1 MRLEMIRNSV
11 IVDGMKKFFSTSFLL
26 LTLFLIALPEAEAQ
40 RFTRRSLY
48 NSVGVSLNA
57 MNYFGDVT
65 PESDFTSLRLGST
78 RPSISVH
85 FTRKFTPRVYG
96 RAALSWGRITGD
108 DSKSADFSEPENEP
122 RYKRNLSFRNDIK
135 ELSLLGIVDLFEN
148 RRTYLRRPDFTPYA
162 FAGVAVF
169 HHNPKAYYDG
179 RDPRLAAGWY
189 ELQPLGTEGQYAS
202 NNQGYPEPYKRVQFA
217 IPFGLGVKY
226 KLARTW
232 DVAFEI
238 TWRKTFTDYLDDV
251 STTYADKGDLPSE
264 AARILSDRSADNAR
278 AGNYPIMTQNTPV
291 GQYRNIA
298 GYGTRGDQRG
308 DTSDDDWFI
317 STGFSLNYI
326 LAPTRRGPKFR

>member
-1 MRLEMIRNSV
+1 
-11 IVDGMKKFFSTSFLL
+11 MKKIFSTSLILFILITTA
-26 LTLFLIALPEAEAQ
+26 LTEAEAQ
-40 RFTRRSLY
+40 RFSRRNLY

-65 PESDFTSLRLGST
+65 PESDFTSLRLNST
-78 RPSISVH
+78 RPSVSVH
-85 FTRKFTPRVYG
+85 FTRKFTPRIYG

-135 ELSLLGIVDLFEN
+135 ELSLTGIIDLFEN

-162 FAGVAVF
+162 FLGVAVF
-169 HHNPKAYYDG
+169 HHNPKAYYGGSDL
-179 RDPRLAAGWY
+179 LAAGWY
-189 ELQPLGTEGQYAS
+189 ELQPLGTEGQYAER
-202 NNQGYPEPYKRVQFA
+202 NQDDYPEPYKKVQFA

-226 KLARTW
+226 KLARSW

-251 STTYADKGDLPSE
+251 STVYADKSDLSRT
-264 AARILSDRSADNAR
+264 AAILSDRSAENERAR
-278 AGNYPIMTQNTPV
+278 N
-291 GQYRNIA
+291 GQYNIITEGEFSRLE
-298 GYGTRGDQRG
+298 GYGRKGDQRG
-308 DTSDDDWFI
+308 DTSDDDWYI

-326 LAPTRRGPKFR
+326 LAPARRGPKFR